1 MYGTIL
7 VALENSDADRAILEH
22 IRTLAKLCGARLVL
36 MHVADGFVA
45 RTQKSLNLQ
54 EGEEIRLDRA
64 YLDRCRAELAA
75 EGFAAETVLG
85 MGDPATE
92 LVAKA
97 ESLRVDLIAMA
108 THGHGFLNDLIRGSV
123 ANAVRHKT
131 AIPVLMV
138 RASR

>member
-7 VALENSDADRAILEH
+7 VALENSDADKTILAH
-22 IRTLAKLCGARLVL
+22 VRQLAGLCRSRLVL

-54 EGEEIRLDRA
+54 DGEEILADRR
-64 YLDRCRAELAA
+64 YLDECRAAMAA
-75 EGFAAETVLG
+75 EGFEAQTVLG
-85 MGDPATE
+85 MGDPSAE

-97 ESLRVDLIAMA
+97 EELRVDLIAMA
-108 THGHGFLNDLIRGSV
+108 THGHGFIGDLIRGSV

>member
-7 VALENSDADRAILEH
+7 VALENSDADKTILAH
-22 IRTLAKLCGARLVL
+22 VRQLARLCRSRLVL

-54 EGEEIRLDRA
+54 DGEEILADRR
-64 YLDRCRAELAA
+64 YLDECRAAMA
-75 EGFAAETVLG
+75 SEGFEADTVLG
-85 MGDPATE
+85 MGDPSTE

-97 ESLRVDLIAMA
+97 EELRVDLIAMA
-108 THGHGFLNDLIRGSV
+108 THGHGFIGDLIRGSV

>member
-7 VALENSDADRAILEH
+7 VAVENSDADKTILAH
-22 IRTLAKLCGARLVL
+22 VRQLARMCRSRLIL

-54 EGEEIRLDRA
+54 DSEEILADRA
-64 YLDRCRAELAA
+64 YLDRCRDAMIA
-75 EGFAAETVLG
+75 EGFEAQTVLG

-97 ESLRVDLIAMA
+97 EELRVDLIAMA
-108 THGHGFLNDLIRGSV
+108 THGHGFIADLIRGSV
-123 ANAVRHKT
+123 ASAVRHKT